1 MDIAK
6 LKKILSVIAV
16 IAIVI
21 IVIYNSGIL
30 GGNGENDGSSDY
42 PAGTSQISDNPG
54 LSNQGSSQQNGTGS
68 EADTSQQNGTG
79 SETGTGQQN
88 STGSEADTSHQN
100 GTGSEAD
107 ASQQNGTGSEADTS
121 NQIGNGSDTDAT
133 AATDPG
139 ADADTAGQGSAELPA
154 DTDASTQYTEYF
166 FRSNKL
172 LTQHYEKHGIEMGFD
187 SKESYEKAASDV
199 INNPA
204 ALHKLEAEDG
214 DYVYYLEDTNEFVI
228 LSQDG
233 YIRTYFL
240 PSAGKAYYERQ

>member
-68 EADTSQQNGTG
+68 EVDTGQQNGTG
-79 SETGTGQQN
+79 L
-88 STGSEADTSHQN
+88 EANTD
-100 GTGSEAD
+100 
-107 ASQQNGTGSEADTS
+107 QQNGTDSEAGTDQQNGAGSEADTS
-121 NQIGNGSDTDAT
+121 NQNGNGSNADAT
-133 AATDPG
+133 AATGTG